1 MILCLFALPDNTSEE
16 IQLEIATA
24 IANAAGHSISL
35 RSLSES
41 ELSNGTPK
49 ARRVGKSDP
58 TELMKIVDNL
68 IAILGDPVE
77 SSAFVGKFW
86 HEVLINRNISMPI
99 LQVLA
104 MGPKSD
110 RELNYLRKNK
120 CEFLVNLASAAITVC
135 NG

>member
-1 MILCLFALPDNTSEE
+1 MILCLFTLPDNTSEE
-16 IQLEIATA
+16 TQLEIATA
-24 IANAAGHSISL
+24 IATVVGHTISL
-35 RSLSES
+35 RALPES
-41 ELSNGTPK
+41 ELTHSTTKPRK
-49 ARRVGKSDP
+49 IVKSEP

-68 IAILGDPVE
+68 ITILGDPVE

-99 LQVLA
+99 LQLLS